1 MNTEQTSENIFKY
14 RLFFVFPLQQKDT
27 LRQGR
32 FARSNRVSKTPAIL
46 LKNKEHYLKKQG
58 FPMMV
63 RLYSFYNSKKKLFR
77 ISSGTVNQSKKI

>member
-46 LKNKEHYLKKQG
+46 LKNKEHY
-58 FPMMV
+58 
-63 RLYSFYNSKKKLFR
+63 
-77 ISSGTVNQSKKI
+77 